1 MLDVAVHCF
10 RLKPTT
16 FYSRFLKSDY
26 PRKIESGDPFTIWGK
41 SGTEIALDIA
51 KKDYEKYRK
60 KLERNGSLP
69 HRSKEYWAGWALA
82 RYQWSSGK
90 TFAEINSC
98 VGIETII
105 GFYEPYHEMDI
116 RQFCLKMDSLFKR
129 TKKKTSGSAKAAD
142 MIKLTNI
149 EQTGRNV
156 SMDVESMETT
166 PRQKYRLTFDVESEK
181 YSASIKNPDEF
192 DVAKIIRKISSYLEE
207 GKKLPAI
214 DCIACY

>member
-1 MLDVAVHCF
+1 MKKKAYDADYLPAAQESLAAMLDVAVHCF

-69 HRSKEYWAGWALA
+69 QRSKEYWAGWALA

-98 VGIETII
+98 MGIEAII
-105 GFYEPYHEMDI
+105 GLYEPYHEMDI
-116 RQFCLKMDSLFKR
+116 RQFCLKMDSLLKR
-129 TKKKTSGSAKAAD
+129 AKKNERDCQGGRHDKAY
-142 MIKLTNI
+142 
-149 EQTGRNV
+149 QH
-156 SMDVESMETT
+156 
-166 PRQKYRLTFDVESEK
+166 
-181 YSASIKNPDEF
+181 
-192 DVAKIIRKISSYLEE
+192 
-207 GKKLPAI
+207 
-214 DCIACY
+214 